1 MRPHKEN
8 SDQQAISE
16 KRSAFGKHF
25 WAVVVGI
32 NDYKHLPPAHHLRG
46 CVNDARLIVGYLT
59 GGLGV
64 PEDHILLL
72 SSESETDKL
81 PTRARILS
89 ALYEHLRDNPLIQ
102 KGDNLLFHFSGHGS
116 SYERELG
123 RLRTEALCPC
133 DRTPGDQHSTDFV
146 PDISDRELNI
156 ILSEICRKKGPNLT
170 VILDCCFSGGAT
182 RDASGGG
189 IGGASSSGIGG
200 TIGSG
205 TSTVAAIR
213 AAPPVVPYDSDVAQE
228 AIVAD
233 IVHGRPDRRET
244 LAVRLMFLGARD
256 DPRRMSESQ
265 SPLAPDWKSDISTH
279 VLLAACKPAETA
291 KELRSSNVGVFTSAL
306 ISALTSPRGNDPAM
320 TYTRLFGEV
329 IQRPDRQTPMVVG
342 KRKDSRLWFEEGNIP
357 EPSYNIRG
365 MSSK

>member
-133 DRTPGDQHSTDFV
+133 DRTPGDRHSANFV

-156 ILSEICRKKGPNLT
+156 IFSEICRKKGPNLT
-170 VILDCCFSGGAT
+170 IILDCCFSGGAT
-182 RDASGGG
+182 RDTSGRGISGGLG
-189 IGGASSSGIGG
+189 GG
-200 TIGSG
+200 TSSVGAIRGVAPVLLYHPDVKQEDI
-205 TSTVAAIR
+205 VAAIVNGK
-213 AAPPVVPYDSDVAQE
+213 PNP
-228 AIVAD
+228 
-233 IVHGRPDRRET
+233 RET
-244 LAVRLMFLGARD
+244 QTVRYMYFLARD

-265 SPLAPDWKSDISTH
+265 SPLAEDWTSDISTH
-279 VLLAACKPAETA
+279 VLLAACKPAEMA
-291 KELRSSNVGVFTSAL
+291 KELNTRLVGVFTYAL
-306 ISALTSPRGNDPAM
+306 ISALTSPLGKDPAM
-320 TYTRLFGEV
+320 TYTRLVREV
-329 IQRPDRQTPMVVG
+329 VQHPDRQTPMVVG
-342 KRKDSRLWFEEGNIP
+342 KRKDSRIWFGEAP
-357 EPSYNIRG
+357 TA
-365 MSSK
+365 